1 MTDYELLLQNADN
14 EQITID
20 ETSYFCGTNI
30 KGLYFDNYI
39 AISTDLTT
47 DSQKRLCW
55 LRSLGII
62 ILLLVIY

>member
-14 EQITID
+14 EQI
-20 ETSYFCGTNI
+20 CGTNI